1 MSVRVVARVRP
12 LLKQEVEKDMI
23 VEAART
29 PAEKTENKNL
39 VRIPNPKNEAEA
51 FSFQFNSVYDQQA
64 TQAHIFENEV
74 SPTVKHL
81 FKGYDVTL
89 FAYGVTG
96 TGKTHTMRGGKS
108 LADRGVIPRL
118 LSSIYRRA
126 RKVEKDTDGAS
137 QVQVSMSYYE
147 IYNDRVFDLFE
158 PPEKRTPAGLPIRD
172 VGGGKTQVVG
182 LTERPCSNLKEFEQL
197 YDQANV
203 NRSTSAT
210 KLNAH
215 SSRSHAI
222 LCVKVTQAMEDGSTQ
237 VSTASAIDLAGSEDN
252 RRTDN
257 NKDRMVESASINKSL
272 FVLAQCVEAISKKQ
286 HRVPYRESKMTRILA
301 LGQNNGLTVMILN
314 LAPVRSYHLDTL
326 SSLNFANRTKKIEVN
341 EVENQ
346 PFFRELQPGKG
357 KLDGNDKANGPGVTN
372 MHRQPLRPKLLSQ
385 KSGLQEASGVPKPTK
400 QFAVYSD
407 KAKPATS
414 KPTNVANTGQARAS
428 AAQAHVRSPKRTSSE
443 AIPSLGR
450 PSKVSRPNPTKP
462 TATAPLGL
470 SKDAIEALIE
480 QKVTEALAGRVD
492 STTVSTADP
501 ISDEVQKRLDA
512 LEKRVEGQE
521 TERAEGLQYLLMAKQ
536 HQVRGEEVS
545 ALKMYQLALPHFPG
559 NEKLVRKMSALQDR
573 IAMKKVEKRSSPAAK
588 RAAIPPPLA
597 EHPAPE
603 PVPAPPPKPTARRR
617 IKVDEDD
624 ESFHEDPAEQH
635 DDDEDDDGD
644 SFIYRPRTKIRQRP
658 VMSKLVRSATASTA
672 KPSAPP
678 APSETEEPDP
688 EEEQQ
693 DNLHPHPARPLSAG
707 TDTSTEDLTTDF
719 LSGETPR
726 TKHILRV
733 INTKDV
739 SKIKLLR
746 GVGPKKA
753 EAIVNAICDLEEEEN
768 GGRECRVESLGQL
781 GKLKGVGVKTVEG
794 MRAGL
799 GGLAL

>member
-23 VEAART
+23 VEAARAPT
-29 PAEKTENKNL
+29 EKTDNKSI
-39 VRIPNPKNEAEA
+39 VRIPNPKNESEA

-126 RKVEKDTDGAS
+126 RKTEKDSDGAS

-222 LCVKVTQAMEDGSTQ
+222 LCVKVTHSMEDGSTQ

-272 FVLAQCVEAISKKQ
+272 FVLAQCVEAIS
-286 HRVPYRESKMTRILA
+286 
-301 LGQNNGLTVMILN
+301 QNNGLTVMILN

-385 KSGLQEASGVPKPTK
+385 KSGLQEASSVPKPTK
-400 QFAVYSD
+400 QFTVFSD

-428 AAQAHVRSPKRTSSE
+428 AAQTHIRSPKRTSSE
-443 AIPSLGR
+443 ANPSLGR
-450 PSKVSRPNPTKP
+450 PSKVSRPNPPRP
-462 TATAPLGL
+462 TASAQPGL

-492 STTVSTADP
+492 SSTVSTADP

-588 RAAIPPPLA
+588 RAAIKPPVA
-597 EHPAPE
+597 EHSAPV
-603 PVPAPPPKPTARRR
+603 PVPAPSKPIARRR
-617 IKVDEDD
+617 LKMDEDG
-624 ESFHEDPAEQH
+624 ESFHEDPAEQP
-635 DDDEDDDGD
+635 DDDEDEED

-658 VMSKLVRSATASTA
+658 VTSKLVRSATASTA
-672 KPSAPP
+672 PAPAKRSARPAPPSA
-678 APSETEEPDP
+678 
-688 EEEQQ
+688 EEEEEEEEEAEEHDEPQ
-693 DNLHPHPARPLSAG
+693 HPHQTRPLSAG
-707 TDTSTEDLTTDF
+707 TDTSTEDLTADF

-739 SKIKLLR
+739 SKIRLLR

-753 EAIVNAICDLEEEEN
+753 EAIVNAICDLQEEEEN
-768 GGRECRVESLGQL
+768 AGRECRRVESLGQL
-781 GKLKGVGVKTVEG
+781 GKLRGVGVKTVEG